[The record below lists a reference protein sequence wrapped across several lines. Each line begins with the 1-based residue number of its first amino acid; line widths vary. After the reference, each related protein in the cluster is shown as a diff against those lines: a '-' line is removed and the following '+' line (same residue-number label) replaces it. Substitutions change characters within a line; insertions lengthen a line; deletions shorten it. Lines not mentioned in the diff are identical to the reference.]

1 MKEKDFYTDNFRKN
15 LKYSEKE
22 KEKMREIKATNDNR
36 KISWSHNYLKK
47 YMLSIL
53 LTSIYSVLSRYII

>member
-36 KISWSHNYLKK
+36 KISWSHNY
-47 YMLSIL
+47 
-53 LTSIYSVLSRYII
+53 